1 MNNDKKNKNSKGFL
15 LVEMII
21 SVAIFTVVMTAGLG
35 SLLSLIDA
43 NKRSQSF
50 KIVVNNLNLAM
61 ETMAREIR
69 TGHTYNCGSVSG
81 GDCSGG
87 DDIIYFTSS
96 SGASVSYRLAD
107 GSVERGYDSGGG
119 VISSESFKKITADDL
134 ILNNMAFYVVGSSVG
149 DSLQP
154 KVVISVTAYTGER
167 VKDFAE
173 FELQTTVSQR
183 LLDS

>member
-1 MNNDKKNKNSKGFL
+1 
-15 LVEMII
+15 MII
-21 SVAIFTVVMTAGLG
+21 SVAIFAVVMTAGLG
-35 SLLSLIDA
+35 SLLYLVDA
-43 NKRSQSF
+43 NRRSQSF

-69 TGHTYNCGSVSG
+69 TGYSYNCGSVSG
-81 GDCSGG
+81 GDCIGG
-87 DDIIYFTSS
+87 DDIIYFKASN
-96 SGASVSYRLAD
+96 GASVSYRLIS
-107 GSVERGYDSGGG
+107 GSIERGYDSGGG
-119 VISSESFKKITADDL
+119 VISSESFKKITATDL
-134 ILNNMAFYVVGSSVG
+134 ILDNVNFYVVGSSAG

-154 KVVISVTAYTGER
+154 KVVISISAHTGER